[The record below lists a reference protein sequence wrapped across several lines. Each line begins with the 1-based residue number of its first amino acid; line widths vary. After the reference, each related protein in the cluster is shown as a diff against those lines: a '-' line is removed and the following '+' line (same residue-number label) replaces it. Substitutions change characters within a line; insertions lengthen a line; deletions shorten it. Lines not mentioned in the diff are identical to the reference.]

1 MSKLHELLAVEG
13 DLEGIATRVSEEAM
27 VTFTKRVDH
36 FTKSQRDYKPTVEGE
51 PEQPS
56 EYHELTTTV
65 LEKVDYVVDALVKQW
80 DANIQ
85 KETTNQLAKA
95 DIIIDG
101 KVIASNV
108 PATALL
114 GLETKIKKLRVLFE
128 SIPTLSPGVEW
139 KIDENLSSGRRIVY
153 RAVHAEEKNR
163 TVKTIEHKVLVN
175 ATDKHPAQIEK
186 WEELRVVGRYIKQNW
201 SGLIT
206 VADKS
211 NYLNK
216 IDTLLRAVKQAR
228 QRANE
233 QETVVVNIARNI
245 FDYILQ

>member
-13 DLEGIATRVSEEAM
+13 DLEGAATRVSEEAV
-27 VTFTKRVDH
+27 VTFTKRADH
-36 FTKSQRDYKPTVEGE
+36 FTKSQRDYKPLVEDE

-65 LEKVDYVVDALVKQW
+65 LEKIDYVVESHVKHW

-85 KETTNQLAKA
+85 KESTNQLAKA
-95 DIIIDG
+95 DIVVDG
-101 KVIASNV
+101 VVIASNV

-114 GLETKIKKLRVLFE
+114 GLETKIKKLRTLFE
-128 SIPTLSPGVEW
+128 SIPTLSPGIEW
-139 KIDENLSSGRRIVY
+139 KKDETISSGRRVVY
-153 RAVHAEEKNR
+153 KAVYAEEKNR
-163 TVKTIEHKVLVN
+163 TVKTFASKELSK

-186 WEELRVVGRYIKQNW
+186 WEELKVVGRYVKQNW

-233 QETVVVNIARNI
+233 QEIVVVNIAKSL
-245 FDYILQ
+245 FDYILR